1 MSKKKT
7 VKTAFD
13 KMMDKDLKRHKELC
27 SAIVVAYEALLI
39 AERTIKDNTG
49 GCCPVKILKA
59 LKHLEKV

>member
-7 VKTAFD
+7 VKTDFE
-13 KMMDKDLKRHKELC
+13 KMMDNDLKRHKQLC
-27 SAIVVAYEALLI
+27 NAIVVAYEALLI
-39 AERTIKDNTG
+39 AESVIKENCD